1 MVNTPET
8 IGARSRELRVG
19 PCGAL
24 TWTVP
29 GLAGEVGC
37 VRGQALPCIEQQDW
51 AGGFSQ
57 KEKDPGGTLGNSPAA
72 AVPVS
77 SPPSC
82 LSKWGCGGHQPTS
95 KAWGECKSEGPE
107 TTGTED
113 SANQGRPH
121 ARTHSPQEGECLNMW
136 VQGTLESWA
145 RGCSSV
151 SWDGEEL
158 G

>member
-82 LSKWGCGGHQPTS
+82 LVLLQGCGRYGQILSNRGRVHTTPRPQAPTR
-95 KAWGECKSEGPE
+95 E
-107 TTGTED
+107 
-113 SANQGRPH
+113 SATQRDVRPNAPGR
-121 ARTHSPQEGECLNMW
+121 
-136 VQGTLESWA
+136 V
-145 RGCSSV
+145 
-151 SWDGEEL
+151 
-158 G
+158 